1 MGGGM
6 SHNHI
11 NKSNV
16 INLDKNFFLK
26 NKKSNSKKDEN
37 QEARKRAEKGLAMA
51 AEKLDW

>member
-1 MGGGM
+1 M
-6 SHNHI
+6 NQNDI

-16 INLDKNFFLK
+16 INLDRNFFLK
-26 NKKSNSKKDEN
+26 NKKDNNEKDEN